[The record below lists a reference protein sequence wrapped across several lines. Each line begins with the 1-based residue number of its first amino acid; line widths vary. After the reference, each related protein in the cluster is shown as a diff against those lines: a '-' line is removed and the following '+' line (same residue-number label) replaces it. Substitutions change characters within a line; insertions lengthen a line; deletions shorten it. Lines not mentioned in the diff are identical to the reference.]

1 MMCLSAEQSFAVAV
15 TIDRDQWNYTAA
27 FYKLAHRFQ
36 MPMPFHQV
44 EKKGTYFNEKEN
56 ENKPL
61 IFDHNAL
68 KHKVFRFELTEGLI
82 LKVLPTILTE
92 AHPAQSSF

>member
-56 ENKPL
+56 EN
-61 IFDHNAL
+61 NAL
-68 KHKVFRFELTEGLI
+68 KPKVFRFELTEGLI

-92 AHPAQSSF
+92 AHPALSSF